1 MDCTTMNIKIDLIF
15 SKSSKIT
22 IYDIQDLRS
31 LMNSSKWHNNSIYDF
46 LDSNDMEAFLTI
58 SSKNKE
64 FKAFI
69 HKIDIVHYFR
79 YLDMILDLCSKNEFE
94 AFIDVLNQ
102 EVKQMYID
110 DECID
115 FSSLICV
122 WLYIEGNKKR

>member
-1 MDCTTMNIKIDLIF
+1 MNIKIDLIF

-31 LMNSSKWHNNSIYDF
+31 LMNLSKWCNNSIYDF

-69 HKIDIVHYFR
+69 DKIDIVHYFR
-79 YLDMILDLCSKNEFE
+79 YLDMILNLCSKNEFE
-94 AFIDVLNQ
+94 AFIDALNQ

-115 FSSLICV
+115 FPSFVCV
-122 WLYIEGNKKR
+122 WLYIEGNKNR

>member
-115 FSSLICV
+115 FPSLICV